1 MELLANRKETQ
12 TLEAPDCP
20 GIEDDWLMNWYPELA
35 GDTCPLHP
43 FSQPNSPLRE
53 RGVDDKVSDGV
64 KRKQKGTLQI

>member
-20 GIEDDWLMNWYPELA
+20 GIEDDWLTNWYPELA
-35 GDTCPLHP
+35 HCILSD
-43 FSQPNSPLRE
+43 SQSDSPLRE
-53 RGVDDKVSDGV
+53 RGVDNKASDIV